1 MALVNIKIEG
11 KSYQVE
17 DSLTVLEACRK
28 CGYNIPSL
36 CSFMDGRCS
45 LASCRVCLVEV
56 KGARGLVA
64 SCAYPVNEGMEISIS
79 SPKATAARRT
89 SVELLLSNHQK
100 NCLQCEKN
108 GKCELLEVSKIVGA
122 RNGKYLG
129 VQTKATLDEVAPGL
143 VRNTGK
149 CILCGRCI
157 ETCKQL
163 QGIGILGFENRGFK
177 TIVSPA
183 QNRSFANSPCMQCGQ
198 CVLVCPTGALMEHSE
213 IDKVDQAFKD
223 GKFVVCQV
231 APAVRAAIA
240 EEFGEKI
247 GTNGTGKM
255 IAALHRLGFNR
266 VFDVNFGADLTIME
280 EGNELIHR
288 IKNGGVLPQITSC
301 SPGWINYM
309 EYYYSDII
317 PHVSTCKSPHT
328 MQGAITKSYF
338 AETHNIDPKDI
349 YVVSIMPCTAKKY
362 EKSRKEMEVN
372 GVRDVDAVLTTR
384 EIARMIKRVGIN
396 WSKLPEDEQ
405 FDQDLLGQYSGAGVI
420 FGVTGG
426 VMEAALRTAYNVLT
440 GKEYGPIVF
449 DNVRGLAG
457 VREASVDVDGTILK
471 VAIASGMANAKILLD
486 EVRNGTSPYAF
497 IEIMGCPG
505 GCINGGGQPYVKPM
519 FLPNEDD
526 NILETY
532 KQKRASVLYSEDKRQ
547 VVRQSHNNPDI
558 IALYK
563 NYLGHPLSERAE
575 ELLHTHYEAHR
586 ERFPNKK

>member
-457 VREASVDVDGTILK
+457 VREASVNIDGTILK

-532 KQKRASVLYSEDKRQ
+532 KQKRASVLYSEDERQ

-586 ERFPNKK
+586 ERFPDKK

>member
-317 PHVSTCKSPHT
+317 PHVSSCKSPHT

-405 FDQDLLGQYSGAGVI
+405 FDQDLLGQYSGDGVI

-426 VMEAALRTAYNVLT
+426 VMEDAISTAYNVLI

-457 VREASVDVDGTILK
+457 VREASVDIDGTILK

-526 NILETY
+526 DILETY
-532 KQKRASVLYSEDKRQ
+532 KQKRASVLYSEDERQ

-586 ERFPNKK
+586 ERFPDKK

>member
-183 QNRSFANSPCMQCGQ
+183 QNRSFADSPCMQCGQ

-457 VREASVDVDGTILK
+457 VREASVDIDGTILK

-532 KQKRASVLYSEDKRQ
+532 KQKRASVLYSEDERQ

>member
-108 GKCELLEVSKIVGA
+108 GKCELLEVSKMVGA

-183 QNRSFANSPCMQCGQ
+183 QNRSFADSPCMQCGQ
-198 CVLVCPTGALMEHSE
+198 CVLVCPTGALMEYSE

-317 PHVSTCKSPHT
+317 PHISTCKSPHT

-526 NILETY
+526 DILETY
-532 KQKRASVLYSEDKRQ
+532 KQKRASVLYSEDERQ

>member
-177 TIVSPA
+177 AIVSPA

-317 PHVSTCKSPHT
+317 PHISTCKSPHT

-457 VREASVDVDGTILK
+457 VREASVDIDGTILK

-586 ERFPNKK
+586 ERFPDKK